1 MTKGEMIA
9 CSALG
14 VTALAFGTSA
24 FFYYGNNHI
33 TCSEYEYAS
42 EKLPKAFDGVKI
54 LHISDF
60 HNTSF
65 PKNGEQLL
73 KKCAQTEPDFIF
85 ITGDLID
92 KRRTSPKDL
101 DTAVAFAEKLAK
113 IAPVYYIPGNHEA
126 VSPAYTQLRRRIL
139 KIPVILLENSIVQI
153 ERNGEKINLAGVC
166 DHASYYYD
174 YDYGY
179 FRKMLCKLKNS
190 AEGFTAL
197 LSHRPDRIQDYA
209 DAGYPL
215 VFSGHA
221 HGGQVRLP
229 IIGGLYA
236 PNQGVFPKYTKGFYR
251 KDNTS
256 MVVSRGL
263 GNSRGP
269 VRVFNCPELVL
280 VRLKFTASEK

>member
-1 MTKGEMIA
+1 MTNSELIICA
-9 CSALG
+9 ALG
-14 VTALAFGTSA
+14 VTALAAGMSA

-33 TCSEYEYAS
+33 TCSEYEYSS
-42 EKLPKAFDGVKI
+42 EDIPESFNGVKI

-65 PKNGEQLL
+65 PKNGAQLL
-73 KKCAQTEPDFIF
+73 KKCVQAKPDYIF

-101 DTAVAFAEKLAK
+101 DTAVNFALKLTE

-126 VSPAYTQLRRRIL
+126 VSPAYTELRRRIL
-139 KIPVILLENSIVQI
+139 QTPVILLENSYAQV
-153 ERNGEKINLAGVC
+153 ERNGEKLNIAGAC
-166 DHASYYYD
+166 DPASYYYD
-174 YDYGY
+174 YDYSY
-179 FRKMLCKLKNS
+179 FRKKLCNIKKS
-190 AEGFTAL
+190 VSGFTVL
-197 LSHRPDRIQDYA
+197 LSHRPDRIEDYA
-209 DAGYPL
+209 YAEYPL

-229 IIGGLYA
+229 VIGGLYA
-236 PNQGVFPKYTKGFYR
+236 PNQGVLPKYTKGFY
-251 KDNTS
+251 KKGNTS

-280 VRLKFTASEK
+280 VKLKSAKSK

>member
-1 MTKGEMIA
+1 MKSGELIIY
-9 CSALG
+9 SALG
-14 VTALAFGTSA
+14 VTALAAGMAA

-33 TCSEYEYAS
+33 TCSEYEYS
-42 EKLPKAFDGVKI
+42 CEKLPETFDGARI

-65 PKNGEQLL
+65 PHGGAQLL
-73 KKCAQTEPDFIF
+73 KKCVQAKPDFIF

-101 DTAVAFAEKLAK
+101 DTAVNFAQRLTE

-126 VSPAYTQLRRRIL
+126 VSPAYTELRKRIL
-139 KIPVILLENSIVQI
+139 KTQVILLENSLVQI
-153 ERNGEKINLAGVC
+153 EKNGGRINVAGVC
-166 DHASYYYD
+166 DPASYYYD
-174 YDYGY
+174 YDYSY
-179 FRKMLCKLKNS
+179 FREKLSDIKKS
-190 AEGFTAL
+190 SDGFTVL
-197 LSHRPDRIQDYA
+197 LSHRPDRIDDYA
-209 DAGYPL
+209 YAGYPL

-229 IIGGLYA
+229 VIGGLYA
-236 PNQGVFPKYTKGFYR
+236 PNQGVFPKYTKGLYT
-251 KDNTS
+251 KDDTS
-256 MVVSRGL
+256 MFVSRGL

-280 VRLKFTASEK
+280 IKLKSVRDK